1 MIKNKLEQYIAEEL
15 RKGDTKKIEL
25 YKEEKEYA
33 ETYQLIDLNTIY
45 VEEKKDEM
53 RFADV
58 YIERSDKES
67 EDLIA
72 EENSAFLTQ
81 SLDFLKKNQ
90 KEFMYFESDSFDLIG
105 VESVSLELDDVFGT
119 YDVMLGLKQQKKMG
133 PVIKQLLEKHLGD
146 STSFDLL
153 FNQGDGMWDLNFS
166 LNPLSDFKEELSI
179 GEALQLIYRF
189 LFTLVAEVEVAK

>member
-1 MIKNKLEQYIAEEL
+1 MIKNKLEQYITDEL
-15 RKGDTKKIEL
+15 SKGATNKIEL
-25 YKEEKEYA
+25 YREEKEYA
-33 ETYQLIDLNTIY
+33 ETNQLIDPNIIII
-45 VEEKKDEM
+45 EERNEAL
-53 RFADV
+53 RFADI
-58 YIERSDKES
+58 YIERSDKET
-67 EDLIA
+67 EELIS

-90 KEFMYFESDSFDLIG
+90 NEFMYFESDTFDLIG

-119 YDVMLGLKQQKKMG
+119 YDVMLGLKQQKKTG
-133 PVIKQLLEKHLGD
+133 PIIKQLLEKYLGD

-166 LNPLSDFKEELSI
+166 LNHLSDFKEELTI